1 MNTIQTVIDDIKNT
15 WGEQV
20 EMLEDKFFHMIKVP
34 QQLLPELFNKL

>member
-34 QQLLPELFNKL
+34 SSYCRNYSTN